1 MTITYVWTPTSMM
14 CYPTYQGETDVVFVV
29 NSTVTAT
36 DESDPPISATSGN
49 SVAIIFNP
57 NDPYIPYADLTPEI
71 VNKWV
76 QDALGTE
83 QIAEIQSALY
93 TQIAD
98 IINPPV
104 IAPPLPWA
112 PEPIEDVADAEAAAK
127 P

>member
-1 MTITYVWTPTSMM
+1 MAITYVWTTQSMT

-36 DESDPPISATSGN
+36 DDSDPPVIALKGI

-76 QDALGTE
+76 QDALGAE
-83 QIAEIQSALY
+83 QISEIQSALN
-93 TQIAD
+93 TQISN
-98 IINPPV
+98 IINPPI
-104 IAPPLPWA
+104 IAPPLPWNS
-112 PEPIEDVADAEAAAK
+112 
-127 P
+127 